1 MKDVGIFIKVDDI
14 TLNRSKGKF
23 ARVCL
28 NVDIT
33 KPLRGSL
40 FLPVPNQPQPL
51 EVPISYEG
59 LHEVCAWCGSNA
71 HVLDAC
77 PETPKGPLEV
87 IVEKFGA
94 AKIQPDNEP
103 CLNQNPMST
112 PLAEKWV
119 TVSPKKRGRSFP
131 FARKKVS
138 SKPSTS
144 PAPPAVKIVSTV
156 LSPLPAESVCPTL
169 AGMGAPPSHHAIEDV
184 VASADTPSPSMVNA
198 SVIGDPDTLAVTG
211 LGSTALADPL
221 PPAGYPIG
229 AQARASPGNS
239 QQHIPSPSSPLVGS
253 PLEDEDVD
261 MFLDLENDDAAQPS
275 SESAKKRKLVP
286 EEDSSSSFS
295 TN

>member
-1 MKDVGIFIKVDDI
+1 
-14 TLNRSKGKF
+14 
-23 ARVCL
+23 
-28 NVDIT
+28 
-33 KPLRGSL
+33 
-40 FLPVPNQPQPL
+40 
-51 EVPISYEG
+51 
-59 LHEVCAWCGSNA
+59 
-71 HVLDAC
+71 
-77 PETPKGPLEV
+77 
-87 IVEKFGA
+87 
-94 AKIQPDNEP
+94 
-103 CLNQNPMST
+103 
-112 PLAEKWV
+112 
-119 TVSPKKRGRSFP
+119 
-131 FARKKVS
+131 
-138 SKPSTS
+138 
-144 PAPPAVKIVSTV
+144 VKIVSTV

-261 MFLDLENDDAAQPS
+261 MFLDLENDDAAPPS